1 MLVGAVKPLRALLI
15 VPTQL
20 VAGIAA
26 AAAVNGM
33 LPGPLKVANTLGDRT
48 TAVQGL
54 FLEVFLTSQLVLT
67 VYLLAVEKH
76 RATHLAPVAIG
87 ISVFVAHLAGTFY
100 TGTSLNP
107 ARSLGP
113 AVLVGFTSYHWIY
126 WIGPILGA
134 LLAFVVYSVLK
145 FLDYKTANPGQD
157 MDNTNK
163 ANTLAAPDAAISSIA
178 TSEANLIASPRP
190 RTRDSNS
197 MFSEGDSRAHQTRA

>member
-1 MLVGAVKPLRALLI
+1 MRALLI

-20 VAGIAA
+20 MAGIAA
-26 AAAVNGM
+26 AGAVNGM
-33 LPGPLKVANTLGDRT
+33 LPGPLKVANSLGDST

-54 FLEVFLTSQLVLT
+54 FLEIFLTSQLILT

-126 WIGPILGA
+126 WVGPVLGA

-145 FLDYKTANPGQD
+145 WLDYKTANPGQD
-157 MDNTNK
+157 MDNLNK
-163 ANTLAAPDAAISSIA
+163 ANALTAAESPAIGTSSTA
-178 TSEANLIASPRP
+178 TSEANLVGSHRP
-190 RTRDSNS
+190 KTRDSQS
-197 MFSEGDSRAHQTRA
+197 MLSDGNARTYQPHQPHP